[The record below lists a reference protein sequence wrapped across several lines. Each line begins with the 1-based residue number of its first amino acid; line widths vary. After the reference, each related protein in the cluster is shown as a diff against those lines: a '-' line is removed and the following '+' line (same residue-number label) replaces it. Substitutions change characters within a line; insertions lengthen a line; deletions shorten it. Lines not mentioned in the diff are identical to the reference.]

1 MRTISVQ
8 KGIGKDEEEY
18 ALDVPPASRKGES
31 LRNVGWKITSEL
43 RSEFEVGIAGVP
55 VIGEGVQHS
64 KWVIRPKQGGT
75 TGNLS
80 SLSGR
85 FLFSNKGRKQP

>member
-43 RSEFEVGIAGVP
+43 RSEFEVGTAGVP
-55 VIGEGVQHS
+55 
-64 KWVIRPKQGGT
+64 
-75 TGNLS
+75 L
-80 SLSGR
+80 
-85 FLFSNKGRKQP
+85 